1 VCEILSIWIN
11 VNGEVIY
18 TFHLTKT
25 LLPKSYLNSIK
36 ISCFKKQLTGIIPI
50 FNTDNK
56 IKTLIYNDHYYIRG
70 GPDQFTIEVKGVN
83 DAIKLLSND
92 KVVAAIKTFN
102 LRQMQKGATVYSKY
116 HCLDL
121 TRY

>member
-1 VCEILSIWIN
+1 MI
-11 VNGEVIY
+11 
-18 TFHLTKT
+18 
-25 LLPKSYLNSIK
+25 
-36 ISCFKKQLTGIIPI
+36 
-50 FNTDNK
+50 
-56 IKTLIYNDHYYIRG
+56 
-70 GPDQFTIEVKGVN
+70 TIEVKGVN